1 MSSFKDSA
9 IETVKTIVYAL
20 LIAGIFRTFFFQ
32 PFFIPSSSM
41 KDTLLIGDFLFVNKM
56 SYGYSKS
63 SCPQLVNFLCPISG
77 RILDRAP
84 ERGDVVVFE
93 HPTQHRAFVKRLVGL
108 PGDRVQMRDG
118 VLYIND
124 EESVQTPDGTF
135 VETYARQGSA
145 GNMPR
150 CANPAPGT
158 GADCIKEKLIET
170 FPDGHSHSI
179 LNIGQTRV
187 DNTSVFTVPE
197 GQYFFLGDNRD
208 NSADSRVAQPSGV
221 GFVPEEYLLGRVDR
235 VIFSAEGRSLLFFW
249 TWRLD
254 RFFEKII

>member
-9 IETVKTIVYAL
+9 IETVKTVVYAL
-20 LIAGIFRTFFFQ
+20 LIAGIFRSFFFQ

-56 SYGYSKS
+56 SYGYSKY
-63 SCPQLVNFLCPISG
+63 SCPFTFMCPVSG
-77 RILDRAP
+77 RILDKAP

-108 PGDRVQMRDG
+108 PGDKIQMKDG
-118 VLYIND
+118 VLFING
-124 EESVQTPDGTF
+124 EESKQTPDGVF
-135 VETYARQGSA
+135 VETYEGQGSA
-145 GNMPR
+145 GNPPR
-150 CANPAPGT
+150 CANPAPGL
-158 GADCIKEKLIET
+158 GGQCIKEKYVET
-170 FPDGHSHSI
+170 FPDGHAHSI
-179 LNIGQTRV
+179 LNIGETRV
-187 DNTSVFTVPE
+187 DNTSVFTVPA

-208 NSADSRVAQPSGV
+208 NSADSRVAQPVGV

-235 VIFSAEGRSLLFFW
+235 VMFSAAGKSLLFFW

-254 RFFEKII
+254 RFYEKIN